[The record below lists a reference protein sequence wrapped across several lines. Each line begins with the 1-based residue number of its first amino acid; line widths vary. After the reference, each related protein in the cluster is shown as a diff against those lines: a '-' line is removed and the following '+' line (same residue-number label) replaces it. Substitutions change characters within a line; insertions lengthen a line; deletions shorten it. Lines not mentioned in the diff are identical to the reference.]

1 VNFGRRW
8 RVPKLVLAIPG
19 SAEFLARA
27 PGVWQKRTAIIKA
40 RFPSPLPLLNP
51 PTSHPSSLPRAPALP
66 RSLALSTVHFPCRV
80 SRPAPRLVASRLASP
95 RFGSCCCRV
104 LARSRSSVRSVLLRR
119 VVAYPPSTVARFES
133 ERGDRWRASARVER
147 KKSAGLTTGDGRRGI
162 DRANIGD
169 QESARSLRG
178 YNRDAAAGYNSD
190 GYYRPTLPRIND
202 ADSWKIRLPVFSEGT
217 GEL

>member
-51 PTSHPSSLPRAPALP
+51 PSLPLPCHSLSRSRALALSRSLALSLS

-80 SRPAPRLVASRLASP
+80 ASRRVASRRVSP
-95 RFGSCCCRV
+95 RFASLR
-104 LARSRSSVRSVLLRR
+104 LVLL
-119 VVAYPPSTVARFES
+119 PC
-133 ERGDRWRASARVER
+133 
-147 KKSAGLTTGDGRRGI
+147 
-162 DRANIGD
+162 
-169 QESARSLRG
+169 ARSLVFVRSLGPASPGGGVPSFDRRSFRIGKGKPLARKREGRTEKIGRADDGGWSSGYRSRQHRG
-178 YNRDAAAGYNSD
+178 PRE
-190 GYYRPTLPRIND
+190 RPESTWI
-202 ADSWKIRLPVFSEGT
+202 
-217 GEL
+217 